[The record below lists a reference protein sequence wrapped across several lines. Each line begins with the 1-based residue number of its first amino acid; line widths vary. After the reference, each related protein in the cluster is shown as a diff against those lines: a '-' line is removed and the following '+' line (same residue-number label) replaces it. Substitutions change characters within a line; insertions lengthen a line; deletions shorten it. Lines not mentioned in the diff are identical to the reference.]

1 MSTNPAQLITANQPI
16 SFFHNAIHYYENR
29 DSVTG
34 EIFSISVFYKN
45 DIPNGIGLIITKTI
59 SGLAE
64 LNYVWEQTKKS
75 LNRLN
80 EQTGCYS
87 VEEKDRFAKRVIF
100 NLNRPNRDINPS
112 GIISSIMWLSL
123 NKYLEEDEYN
133 GIVISFINK
142 A

>member
-16 SFFHNAIHYYENR
+16 SFFHNAKHYYENR

-64 LNYVWEQTKKS
+64 LNFVWEQTKKS
-75 LNRLN
+75 LNHLN
-80 EQTGCYS
+80 EQTGCYWVDQKHS
-87 VEEKDRFAKRVIF
+87 FAKRMIF
-100 NLNRPNRDINPS
+100 NLERPDRNMKPS
-112 GIISSIMWLSL
+112 VIIASIMWLSI
-123 NKYLEEDEYN
+123 NGYLEEDEYN
-133 GIVISFINK
+133 GVVISFTNK
-142 A
+142 S